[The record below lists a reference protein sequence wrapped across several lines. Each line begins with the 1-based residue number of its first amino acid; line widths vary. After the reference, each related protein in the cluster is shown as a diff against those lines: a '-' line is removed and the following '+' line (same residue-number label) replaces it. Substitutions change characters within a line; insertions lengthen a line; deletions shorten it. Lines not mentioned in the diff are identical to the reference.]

1 MWSVEALED
10 MSTTMISIAMELDD
24 KLLTVR
30 ACRLGIITGTV
41 LKRGVECCPAA
52 MEKNMKRR
60 RY

>member
-30 ACRLGIITGTV
+30 ACRLGTAKASTLARV
-41 LKRGVECCPAA
+41 KKPSV
-52 MEKNMKRR
+52 MVFTSFMM
-60 RY
+60 